1 MPYKYPGPRAK
12 RIDFWIGFAGWLV
25 ANAALVLL
33 TNTLLDPNIRSA
45 VAGIIVL
52 GNIGALVAAAILR
65 QYIAMGLALAFAS
78 LFALTVVEGI
88 FFTVSDF
95 AGGLYNTPVTIGFL
109 IAGGV
114 LYLIGAFFVLR
125 AVHRGIR

>member
-1 MPYKYPGPRAK
+1 MPYNYPSRRAK
-12 RIDFWIGFAGWLV
+12 RVDFWSGYLGWFI

-33 TNTLLDPNIRSA
+33 TTVLDPSIR
-45 VAGIIVL
+45 AGAAALLVFA
-52 GNIGALVAAAILR
+52 NIGALIVAAILR
-65 QYIAMGLALAFAS
+65 QYIALGLALAFAS
-78 LFALTVVEGI
+78 LFALTVVEGV